1 MVAEWEKIIQ
11 RAKPGAKAAADA
23 MAEYIKWRTAEITLR
38 RTTHAPGAYHRARP
52 GEPPA
57 YGSGNLARMMY
68 VAQAHQ
74 GVRATAL
81 VGNKAPYSR
90 VTEFGCV
97 VTAASQ
103 DKMSW
108 ADSAGLWYHFQLD
121 HPEHP
126 FLQPTVDEAIADGSL
141 QEVAVKAFEEYD
153 P

>member
-1 MVAEWEKIIQ
+1 MLAEWERIIQ

-23 MAEYIKWRTAEITLR
+23 MAKYYVWRVQEITLR
-38 RTTHAPGAYHRARP
+38 RTLHPPGAFHRQRP

-57 YGSGNLARMMY
+57 YGSGNLARSMY
-68 VAQAHQ
+68 LRAAYM

-90 VTEFGCV
+90 ISEFGCV
-97 VTAASQ
+97 VSGT
-103 DKMSW
+103 DEKMRW
-108 ADSAGLWYHFQLD
+108 ADSAGHWFHWQLE

-126 FLQPTVDEAIADGSL
+126 FMGPTTDEVIEDGSL
-141 QEVAVKAFEEYD
+141 QEVAVEAFIEYD